1 MDVTEA
7 TVEQVIAFAR
17 TLLNKSIPEACG
29 SLMLAYEGMDLVSA
43 KAAMLVAAIDRLW
56 SLDVK
61 PSMEMVERRE
71 EAVWALEKDL
81 VDMSSGTWGKGG
93 PK

>member
-1 MDVTEA
+1 MEA

-43 KAAMLVAAIDRLW
+43 KAAMLVAAIDCFH
-56 SLDVK
+56 SLEGR
-61 PSMEMVERRE
+61 PSLPLMERRE
-71 EAVWALEKDL
+71 EAVWALEAEL
-81 VDMSSGTWGKGG
+81 GG
-93 PK
+93 PNE

>member
-1 MDVTEA
+1 MEV

-56 SLDVK
+56 NLEVK
-61 PSMEMVERRE
+61 PSMELMERRE
-71 EAVWALEKDL
+71 EAVWALEEDL
-81 VDMSSGTWGKGG
+81 MGTGG
-93 PK
+93 RTQ